1 MIKNERQYKITKA
14 LARQFE
20 EALTE
25 VRQRASHKGVDLSA
39 RQLEEEALKS
49 QLADLRSDLEAYEA
63 LRSGRQ
69 NVIEVKSL
77 ADLPVA
83 LIQARIASGM
93 SQRELADKLGLKEQ
107 QIQRYEMTEYASAS
121 MNRVLEIAG
130 VLRLKVPKDIS
141 VREQPSLKTLLSRLS
156 DVGIDSELIINRLM
170 PRSTFGDAEASGRH
184 LSKLVTNIQRIF
196 GWSTGELLGSAP
208 LGLNTALIGGTRFKV
223 PARVDE
229 KRLLAYTIYARSLA
243 SLATEVTRELSQ
255 KEIPTEPDRV
265 RKAIVTEYTSITFE
279 GVLRYVWSLGVAV
292 LPLRDSGAFHAAC
305 WRMKG
310 RNVIVL
316 KQKTRSAARWA
327 FDLLHDLR
335 HVAQEPGER
344 EMSVIDW
351 SEVGN
356 TNDEEEAAS
365 EFAGNVLLAGKAEK
379 LAELCVEAARNR
391 VERLKAVVPEIAAR
405 HKVDA
410 GSLANY
416 MAFRLSL
423 QDINWW
429 GAANNL
435 QGNGV
440 DPWEV
445 ARDTFL
451 TKADWAP
458 LSDSDRDLLIQAL
471 AEEGEA

>member
-170 PRSTFGDAEASGRH
+170 PRSTFG
-184 LSKLVTNIQRIF
+184 
-196 GWSTGELLGSAP
+196 
-208 LGLNTALIGGTRFKV
+208 
-223 PARVDE
+223 
-229 KRLLAYTIYARSLA
+229 
-243 SLATEVTRELSQ
+243 
-255 KEIPTEPDRV
+255 
-265 RKAIVTEYTSITFE
+265 
-279 GVLRYVWSLGVAV
+279 
-292 LPLRDSGAFHAAC
+292 
-305 WRMKG
+305 
-310 RNVIVL
+310 
-316 KQKTRSAARWA
+316 
-327 FDLLHDLR
+327 
-335 HVAQEPGER
+335 
-344 EMSVIDW
+344 
-351 SEVGN
+351 
-356 TNDEEEAAS
+356 
-365 EFAGNVLLAGKAEK
+365 
-379 LAELCVEAARNR
+379 
-391 VERLKAVVPEIAAR
+391 
-405 HKVDA
+405 
-410 GSLANY
+410 
-416 MAFRLSL
+416 
-423 QDINWW
+423 
-429 GAANNL
+429 
-435 QGNGV
+435 
-440 DPWEV
+440 
-445 ARDTFL
+445 
-451 TKADWAP
+451 
-458 LSDSDRDLLIQAL
+458 
-471 AEEGEA
+471 

>member
-25 VRQRASHKGVDLSA
+25 ARQRASHKGVDLSA

-69 NVIEVKSL
+69 TVIEVKSL

-141 VREQPSLKTLLSRLS
+141 VREH
-156 DVGIDSELIINRLM
+156 DSELIINRLM
-170 PRSTFGDAEASGRH
+170 PRSSFGDAEASGRH

-243 SLATEVTRELSQ
+243 SLATEVTRELSP
-255 KEIPTEPDRV
+255 KEIPTKPDRV
-265 RKAIVTEYTSITFE
+265 RKAIVTEYASVTFE
-279 GVLRYVWSLGVAV
+279 SVLRYVWSLGVAV

-327 FDLLHDLR
+327 FDLLHDLL

-391 VERLKAVVPEIAAR
+391 VERLKAIVPEIAAQ

-458 LSDSDRDLLIQAL
+458 LNDSDRDLLTQAL